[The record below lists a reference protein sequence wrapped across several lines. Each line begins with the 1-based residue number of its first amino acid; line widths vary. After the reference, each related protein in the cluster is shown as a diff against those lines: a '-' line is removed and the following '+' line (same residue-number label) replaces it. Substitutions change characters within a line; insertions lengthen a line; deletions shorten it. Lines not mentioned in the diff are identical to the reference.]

1 VAWKWKA
8 DAYPQQTGSSI
19 CRSSPPEAFDER

>member
-8 DAYPQQTGSSI
+8 DEYPPQTGSSI
-19 CRSSPPEAFDER
+19 CRSSPQEASDEQ